1 MDLIRNK
8 YYIIR
13 KGDFATNGNTKIL
26 YCIFSIFL
34 CIEEYFTNNSVDCFT
49 IMVGSTA
56 VWTFVEFILHMSK
69 TRMIKPMYINIFGRR
84 TFLSNY
90 FGIFLQGFQEGGF
103 ITTFGLYFGDRMFC
117 LKYFILFHIFL
128 GFIIG
133 NILLKNNWMESSK
146 RQVNTIGSLVFIGA
160 ITCYNMY
167 CLYHNYNHFYR
178 QFMMFLS
185 MIYLSSIWTF
195 CTWFKG
201 FRTVEIYIK
210 NNNTTI
216 ENEQYNKR
224 SIDKIDT
231 FLILG
236 YDVIFEIGIAYML
249 FYNMFI
255 L

>member
-1 MDLIRNK
+1 
-8 YYIIR
+8 
-13 KGDFATNGNTKIL
+13 
-26 YCIFSIFL
+26 
-34 CIEEYFTNNSVDCFT
+34 
-49 IMVGSTA
+49 
-56 VWTFVEFILHMSK
+56 
-69 TRMIKPMYINIFGRR
+69 
-84 TFLSNY
+84 
-90 FGIFLQGFQEGGF
+90 
-103 ITTFGLYFGDRMFC
+103 
-117 LKYFILFHIFL
+117 
-128 GFIIG
+128 
-133 NILLKNNWMESSK
+133 
-146 RQVNTIGSLVFIGA
+146 
-160 ITCYNMY
+160 
-167 CLYHNYNHFYR
+167 
-178 QFMMFLS
+178 MMFLS